1 MKLGGPSHSLLILY
15 AAPPRNPHPLFGSA
29 AQHNQNEKRL
39 LRVIMNSGGTP
50 DYTEYRTSSAEK
62 LASKNEETKDLFK
75 RLDEGKAWSRPSNR
89 FGHPEDA
96 L

>member
-1 MKLGGPSHSLLILY
+1 
-15 AAPPRNPHPLFGSA
+15 
-29 AQHNQNEKRL
+29 
-39 LRVIMNSGGTP
+39 MNSGGTP

-62 LASKNEETKDLFK
+62 LANKNEETRDLFK

-89 FGHPEDA
+89 YGHPEDA